1 MYLRDIFPKKPV
13 FPIKWPFFKK
23 PCRTSLLRT
32 AQKVK
37 FGGREPTDD
46 PGNDGL
52 QKPFGYT
59 TRMQTNVKK
68 PAVFQM
74 MMSPLAVIPTN
85 VPLKNASFA
94 LLCPLAGPFG
104 FCLFDGRWWPQEAPS
119 STKYCWSVAG
129 AATPKPSSSTPTA
142 EQR

>member
-1 MYLRDIFPKKPV
+1 MYRRVIFPKKPV

-23 PCRTSLLRT
+23 AMSDIPNPNSTKSQNWRP
-32 AQKVK
+32 
-37 FGGREPTDD
+37 EPTDD
-46 PGNDGL
+46 PGNDGV

-74 MMSPLAVIPTN
+74 ISPLAVIPTN

-104 FCLFDGRWWPQEAPS
+104 FGVFDGRWWHQEAPS

-129 AATPKPSSSTPTA
+129 AATPKPFSSTPTA